1 MVAVVYGMDKEN
13 SDGDQERNIL
23 IFDLGGDTFYVSLLP
38 IDNVF
43 IKQYFINP
51 EKAVSYGATAQAAI
65 LSADEMGE
73 VSAALLFDVA
83 PFSLGIE
90 TAGASRQN

>member
-1 MVAVVYGMDKEN
+1 MDKEN
-13 SDGDQERNIL
+13 SGGDQERTMST
-23 IFDLGGDTFYVSLLP
+23 FDVGGGAFDVSLLP

-51 EKAVSYGATAQAAI
+51 DKAVSYGVAVEAAI
-65 LSADEMGE
+65 LSGHEIGE
-73 VSAALLFDVA
+73 VSAVLLIDVA

-90 TAGASRQN
+90 TAGASWQN